1 VLFHFI
7 TAYAFCKD
15 TKQALR
21 FFAAGFDKSFESC
34 PGSGTGDRHGESRLY
49 VGSFDGAP
57 ARPVVGELPA
67 AGETRPPPRA
77 LFGKF
82 AERFNTKRRHS
93 GQGCDKGENT
103 GAGVRGEPEERAR
116 ASVRL

>member
-1 VLFHFI
+1 MAALF
-7 TAYAFCKD
+7 ARSS
-15 TKQALR
+15 LR
-21 FFAAGFDKSFESC
+21 FFAAGFDKPFESC
-34 PGSGTGDRHGESRLY
+34 PGSGTGGRHGGSRLY
-49 VGSFDGAP
+49 AGSFDGTP
-57 ARPVVGELPA
+57 ARRAA
-67 AGETRPPPRA
+67 AGKTRPPLRA

-103 GAGVRGEPEERAR
+103 GAGVRGKPEERAR